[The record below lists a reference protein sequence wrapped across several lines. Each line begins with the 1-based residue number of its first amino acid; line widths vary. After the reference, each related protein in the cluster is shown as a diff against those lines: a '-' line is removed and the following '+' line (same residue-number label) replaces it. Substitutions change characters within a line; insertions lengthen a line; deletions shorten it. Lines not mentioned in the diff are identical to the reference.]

1 MVVVADGLGFTFPAR
16 EDLAAVAAHADIIV
30 RDALIEILN
39 HMLCR
44 KIRHR
49 LIKRIEN
56 LTFDMSSHVVK
67 GAEVDGG
74 QQVFNV
80 GDDVAGDAASA
91 EVVDDVAA
99 AEAKSELRRWS
110 STEGFCR
117 MLEIDGRSK
126 WQQSTSLRAAE
137 GYAWWRM
144 DVCVEGE
151 GEGLLL

>member
-80 GDDVAGDAASA
+80 GDEVAGDAASA

-99 AEAKSELRRWS
+99 AEVGAQAVVFYWTKASAGCWRSMEGANGSRVRAFVQRRWICVV
-110 STEGFCR
+110 ENGC
-117 MLEIDGRSK
+117 
-126 WQQSTSLRAAE
+126 
-137 GYAWWRM
+137 
-144 DVCVEGE
+144 VC
-151 GEGLLL
+151 